1 MNDFEKIQKIYE
13 EGYRGLDYNPGPNAK
28 YTANMSSPGY
38 SYRKGQ
44 LPTAYPGAGGYSPYE
59 AGQPGDSPSGTASS
73 GYYLVPTALVVDEEI
88 KEVKILNKDVL
99 KKLEELQKEAD
110 EDGMNYAL
118 EQLSRLKEHIIS
130 LSQ

>member
-28 YTANMSSPGY
+28 YTANMSPNGY

-44 LPTAYPGAGGYSPYE
+44 LPTGYPGAGGYSQYNYGQ
-59 AGQPGDSPSGTASS
+59 AG
-73 GYYLVPTALVVDEEI
+73 GYQVSTVLVVDEEI
-88 KEVKILNKDVL
+88 KEAEILNKDVL

>member
-1 MNDFEKIQKIYE
+1 VNDFEKIQKIYE

-28 YTANMSSPGY
+28 YTANMSPNGY

-44 LPTAYPGAGGYSPYE
+44 LPTGYPGAGGYSQYNYGQ
-59 AGQPGDSPSGTASS
+59 AG
-73 GYYLVPTALVVDEEI
+73 GYQVSTVLVVDEEI
-88 KEVKILNKDVL
+88 KEAEILNKDVL